1 MPKVEGNLSG
11 LKPSQK
17 RALER
22 IYRRKSRS
30 EDVAVTPELAA
41 TLCSVSNEIGRQVG
55 IMLDRRGHVEYVI
68 VGDTS
73 EIVIPE
79 LSRVRA
85 GAGRLKGL
93 RLVHTHLKEE
103 PLSKDDLNDLVMLR
117 LDLVMAVGVDG
128 HGRPGVSQVGYL
140 NADPEKENN
149 TPWKTGNPEQFSNLD
164 FSFAGFFDALDK
176 EYAKAETGRKSVGDL
191 SAILAHISTKPP
203 RMADASV
210 DELAELARTEKIT
223 VLDKIVFRSE
233 VNPKSLVGEGRLKEL
248 VVRAMTLNA
257 DMILFDQELNP
268 AQARYI
274 SGVTDMPLLDRTQL
288 ILRIFAMRA
297 HTADGKLRV
306 ELANLEY
313 QLPRIGAKDDALS
326 RIRGGIGMRGPGE
339 TTMEVT
345 RRRIKERMRTVRV
358 RLEKAGRGRQTRRE
372 KRLRSQI
379 PQVAIVGYTN
389 AGKSTLL
396 NAITKSTTLVE
407 DKLFATL
414 DPMSRRVRF
423 PKDMDV
429 VFSDTVGFI
438 RDLPESLLGA
448 FRSTLE
454 ELKDA
459 DLLVHLVDLSV
470 PDFEEAK
477 KAVEKILAKL
487 EIDYIPTV
495 TVLNKTD
502 MVTAEITVNASKR
515 YEALAI
521 SASKKIGLDRLV
533 AKIVEMLEEMAIR
546 EESK

>member
-1 MPKVEGNLSG
+1 MRKIEGNLTG

-22 IYRRKSRS
+22 IYKRKSRS
-30 EDVAVTPELAA
+30 KEVAVTPELAA
-41 TLCSVSNEIGRQVG
+41 TLCSISGEIGRQVG
-55 IMLDRRGHVEYVI
+55 IMLDRRGHVEYVL
-68 VGDTS
+68 VGDAN

-79 LSRVRA
+79 LNRVRR

-93 RLVHTHLKEE
+93 RLIHTHLKEE
-103 PLSKDDLNDLVMLR
+103 PLSKDDFNDLVMLR
-117 LDLVMAVGVDG
+117 LDLVMAVGVG
-128 HGRPGVSQVGYL
+128 ERGGPGVCQVGYL
-140 NADPEKENN
+140 NTDPEKERNA
-149 TPWKTGNPEQFSNLD
+149 PWKACEPKPFKRLD

-176 EYAKAETGRKSVGDL
+176 EYAKTDTGRESGGAL
-191 SAILAHISTKPP
+191 STILVHISTKPQ

-210 DELAELARTEKIT
+210 NELAELARTEKIT

-233 VNPKSLVGEGRLKEL
+233 ANPKSLVGEGRLKEL

-257 DMILFDQELNP
+257 DMILFDQELNSS
-268 AQARYI
+268 QARYI
-274 SGVTDMPLLDRTQL
+274 NSVTDMPLLDRTQL
-288 ILRIFAMRA
+288 ILRIFATRA

-345 RRRIKERMRTVRV
+345 RRRIKERMRTIRS

-372 KRLRSQI
+372 KRLRSEI

-396 NAITKSTTLVE
+396 NAITKSSTLVE

-414 DPMSRRVRF
+414 DPMSRRAKF
-423 PKDMDV
+423 PKDVDV

-459 DLLVHLVDLSV
+459 DLLVHLVDLSA

-477 KAVEKILAKL
+477 RAVEKILAKL
-487 EIDYIPTV
+487 EIDYIPTL

-502 MVTAEITVNASKR
+502 MVTAQISKNASKR
-515 YEALAI
+515 YEALSI
-521 SASKKIGLDRLV
+521 SASQKNWTR
-533 AKIVEMLEEMAIR
+533 
-546 EESK
+546 

>member
-1 MPKVEGNLSG
+1 MPKVEGNLTG

-30 EDVAVTPELAA
+30 ETEAVTQELAA
-41 TLCSVSNEIGRQVG
+41 TLCSISSEIGRQVG

-68 VGDTS
+68 VGDAN

-93 RLVHTHLKEE
+93 RLIHTHLKEE
-103 PLSKDDLNDLVMLR
+103 PLSKDDFNDLVMLR
-117 LDLVMAVGVDG
+117 LDLVMSLGVTG
-128 HGRPGVSQVGYL
+128 SGAIGVSQVGYL
-140 NADPEKENN
+140 NTDPEHKKNIA
-149 TPWKTGNPEQFSNLD
+149 WKACEPDRLDSLD

-176 EYAKAETGRKSVGDL
+176 EYARTDTVREAGGDL
-191 SAILAHISTKPP
+191 SAILVHISTKPQK
-203 RMADASV
+203 MADASV
-210 DELAELARTEKIT
+210 DELAELARTEKIA
-223 VLDKIVFRSE
+223 VLDKLVFRSE
-233 VNPKSLVGEGRLKEL
+233 PNPKSLVGEGRLKEL

-257 DMILFDQELNP
+257 DMILFDQELSP

-274 SGVTDMPLLDRTQL
+274 DGITDMPLLDRTQL
-288 ILRIFAMRA
+288 ILRIFARRA

-345 RRRIKERMRTVRV
+345 RRRIKERMRTVRT
-358 RLEKAGRGRQTRRE
+358 RLEKAGHGRQTRRQ
-372 KRLRSQI
+372 KRLRSEI

-396 NAITKSTTLVE
+396 NAITKSSTLVE

-459 DLLVHLVDLSV
+459 DLLVHLVDLSD

-477 KAVEKILAKL
+477 RAVEEILAKL
-487 EIDYIPTV
+487 EIDYIPTL

-502 MVTAEITVNASKR
+502 MVTAQISKNASKR
-515 YEALAI
+515 YEALCI
-521 SASKKIGLDRLV
+521 SASQKKGLGQLV
-533 AKIVEMLEEMAIR
+533 AKIINALEEVSTR
-546 EESK
+546 